1 MIGQDGAVSLLR
13 TLWEEPSN
21 PEVQLA
27 EGTSQAFCTIQAES
41 GEPRF
46 RFTHGLI
53 HDVVYNSLEAS
64 ERQRL
69 HAAVLHVLEKNIE
82 SKPASIA
89 HLLAWHATHSQ
100 QATAAIRYLTEM
112 AEQAAGQFAHAEATQ
127 CVQEAQTLVRSLPQS
142 QQQTC
147 RLDLLLRQAQSLIAM
162 QRWQEVIDLLA
173 PQHPQLTQV
182 TDASLAARHALLLSQ
197 ASSGLG
203 DWERA
208 TRHAQ
213 HALETA
219 TACQDDAAI
228 EQAYAVLAEACYGSG
243 RPLLGIDYSRQ
254 AIALLRAPV
263 ASSRRATAQLL
274 LGLNALLLGE
284 VTMALEAASEADT
297 IATALREPPLQTAA
311 AWLLGW
317 IHATRGASGEGIA
330 ACQRSLDCAAD
341 PLNTAFALGWLG
353 YAYLEH
359 HDPAAAIPKLEQAVQ
374 QIRQWRYPRMEGLHT
389 AFVAEALL
397 AQEQFDTAYERAQQA
412 FNQCQATTYAF
423 GMGWAQRVL
432 GRIALASGKRT
443 VGQQHLADALATF
456 AALPARFEM
465 GRTHLALATAY
476 APEHRNPAIQHA
488 TEAYQLFQS
497 LHVQPYVEQA
507 ARVTREV
514 GV

>member
-1 MIGQDGAVSLLR
+1 MR

-182 TDASLAARHALLLSQ
+182 TDASLQ
-197 ASSGLG
+197 
-203 DWERA
+203 
-208 TRHAQ
+208 
-213 HALETA
+213 
-219 TACQDDAAI
+219 
-228 EQAYAVLAEACYGSG
+228 
-243 RPLLGIDYSRQ
+243 
-254 AIALLRAPV
+254 
-263 ASSRRATAQLL
+263 
-274 LGLNALLLGE
+274 
-284 VTMALEAASEADT
+284 
-297 IATALREPPLQTAA
+297 
-311 AWLLGW
+311 
-317 IHATRGASGEGIA
+317 
-330 ACQRSLDCAAD
+330 
-341 PLNTAFALGWLG
+341 
-353 YAYLEH
+353 
-359 HDPAAAIPKLEQAVQ
+359 
-374 QIRQWRYPRMEGLHT
+374 
-389 AFVAEALL
+389 
-397 AQEQFDTAYERAQQA
+397 
-412 FNQCQATTYAF
+412 
-423 GMGWAQRVL
+423 
-432 GRIALASGKRT
+432 
-443 VGQQHLADALATF
+443 
-456 AALPARFEM
+456 
-465 GRTHLALATAY
+465 
-476 APEHRNPAIQHA
+476 
-488 TEAYQLFQS
+488 
-497 LHVQPYVEQA
+497 
-507 ARVTREV
+507 
-514 GV
+514 